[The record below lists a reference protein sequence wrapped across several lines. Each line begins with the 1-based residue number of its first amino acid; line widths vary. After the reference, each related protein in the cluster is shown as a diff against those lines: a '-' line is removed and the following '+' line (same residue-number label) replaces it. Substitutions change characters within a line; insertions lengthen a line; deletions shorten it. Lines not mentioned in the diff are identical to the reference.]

1 MLKSKK
7 TQHISQ
13 LILVIGA
20 AIVINMIAIN
30 WFFRVDLTS
39 EKRYTLAD
47 NTKYFLEDLEEVV
60 YVKVYL
66 HGDLNVGFKNLSR
79 ATNELLDEFRVYAGS
94 NIEYSFID
102 PMEGSKKE
110 QKERLSEM
118 ESLGMAPQQVFEA
131 GEDGRNTRT
140 LVYPFA
146 VVYYNGKQLPINLLE
161 NVQGFSGSEN
171 LNKSLETLEYKF
183 VDAFRRI
190 TSDEKMRIAFLEGHD
205 ELDELDVLDIT
216 DQLSQNYE
224 VDRGVLGDDPNILS
238 PYKAVII
245 AKPQERFSESDKYIL
260 DQYLMNGG
268 RIMWLVDA
276 VNITVDSLRKSGEAV
291 GILSDIN
298 ISDQLFKY
306 GVRINPVIVQDI
318 QAGMIPVSIAKPGQQ
333 PSIVPAPWLYSPLL
347 IPQPN
352 HSITRNLNVVTS
364 EFVSTIDTVN
374 NDLDLERSVL
384 LRSSRYSKVDQV
396 PVYITLALVNQ
407 KPDRREFTQSF
418 LPTAIAQKGVFK
430 SIFENRLKPNNI
442 NSDVPILTS
451 SKPTKM
457 IVVADGD
464 IIKNKVR
471 FKGTNPKVLPLG
483 FDEMTNTTFGNKDF
497 IVNAVNYLCDDEGWM
512 NLRSRSYTLRMLDK
526 SKVSEQS
533 FYWKLF
539 NLIAPIFFL
548 AIIASLVFYYRKINY
563 KK

>member
-13 LILVIGA
+13 LIIIIGA

-79 ATNELLDEFRVYAGS
+79 ATNELLDEFRVYARS

-118 ESLGMAPQQVFEA
+118 ESLGIAPQQVFEA

-224 VDRGVLGDDPNILS
+224 VDRGVLGDDPKILS

-442 NSDVPILTS
+442 NSDVPILIS

-548 AIIASLVFYYRKINY
+548 ALIASLVFYYRKINY

>member
-47 NTKYFLEDLEEVV
+47 NTKYFLKDLEEVV

-245 AKPQERFSESDKYIL
+245 AKPQERFSELDKYIL

-442 NSDVPILTS
+442 NSDLPILTS

-548 AIIASLVFYYRKINY
+548 ALIASLVFYYRKINY